1 MQYVLLFVAG
11 LLAGGVNSIAGGGIF
26 LVLPA
31 LLIGGLTGKQANA
44 SGSFAVWIGQI
55 TSLFENQKLIPKNS
69 KIVRQIFS
77 ICLIGSITGA
87 LLLIWTPNVNF
98 EHALPWLN
106 LAATAIFIGGPIFK
120 KYAGHKSAPP
130 YAFPLFLLIIGVYGG
145 YFGGGLGMLI
155 LAVLGVSYAH
165 DIKHQNALKLLMAS
179 LINATSL
186 AILLFAQL
194 IVWRLALPAGAGA
207 LVGGYLGAQYSK
219 RLPTTAIRYIVIGI
233 GITTTIY
240 LFLRFY

>member
-1 MQYVLLFVAG
+1 MQYILLFLTGV
-11 LLAGGVNSIAGGGIF
+11 LAGGVNSIAGGGIF

-44 SGSFAVWIGQI
+44 SGSFAVWVGQI
-55 TSLFENQKLIPKNS
+55 ISLFENKQLLPKNS

-77 ICLIGSITGA
+77 ICLVGSITGA
-87 LLLIWTPNVNF
+87 LLLIWTPNINF

-106 LAATAIFIGGPIFK
+106 LAATALFMAGPILK
-120 KYAGHKSAPP
+120 KSLNDKTAPK
-130 YAFPLFLLIIGVYGG
+130 YAFPLFLLAIGIYGG

-165 DIKHQNALKLLMAS
+165 DVKHQNALKLLMAS

-194 IVWRLALPAGAGA
+194 IIWRLALPAGLGA
-207 LVGGYLGAQYSK
+207 LAGGYLGARYSK
-219 RLPTTAIRYIVIGI
+219 HLPTRTIRFLVICIGI
-233 GITTTIY
+233 ATTIY
-240 LFLRFY
+240 LFVHFR